1 MSFLFIGP
9 ALAQVPS
16 PAPAKT
22 QKNSQFQ
29 WQFHALPLANLVYQ
43 LDCLSGQGHCSLDA
57 YRQLWQSQMQWNA
70 SDQTYIKQWQTLKAR
85 YQMQWLFEASQSP
98 TSHFPLRFEGL
109 DLTRK
114 FRLPALEARDLPDY
128 QSRVALLL
136 HPRDAEQITALLT
149 HFYPRFESWW
159 QTQAAAK
166 TEMAAKEFLQLI
178 QTHQLADLAENSAQ
192 FYASQLPAGGVLN
205 FHFFF
210 RPGGLGSSGSQ
221 NGEQIEN
228 HSLIEVIP
236 EKPLQNQVAVI
247 LHELNHYFYS
257 RSETSKHAALVGW
270 FAARSEPWAIPAYN
284 LLNEVVA
291 TSLANGLVMRKVLNQ
306 ASYTRYFQ
314 TPGSFY
320 FDAYIDPVAKALIPR
335 LELAF
340 KQKET
345 LYSPAFLSDYLSIVK
360 SALGDKALTPELFLR
375 TSGLVSE
382 GPELQPVVKA
392 FQQELRIG
400 TSWGS
405 QNLSQ
410 GDKTFQNF
418 QALSGAV
425 FLKPSQIQEL
435 ESWTSLLNGAEL
447 KKIRS
452 QSQFK
457 KPFVWGLQRQPS
469 TWLFFFVAETPAE
482 FQNLLQR
489 FKAQKQVFAGP
500 L

>member
-1 MSFLFIGP
+1 MGS
-9 ALAQVPS
+9 ALAQEAP
-16 PAPAKT
+16 PTPAKIE
-22 QKNSQFQ
+22 KSSQFQ
-29 WQFHALPLANLVYQ
+29 WQFHVLPLANLVYQ
-43 LDCLSGQGHCSLDA
+43 LDCLSGQGHCSIEA

-70 SDQTYIKQWQTLKAR
+70 SDQAYIKQWQALKAR
-85 YQMQWLFEASQSP
+85 YQMQWLFEGSQNP
-98 TSHFPLRFEGL
+98 AAHFPLRFEGL

-114 FRLPALEARDLPDY
+114 FRLPALEARDLEDY

-136 HPRDAEQITALLT
+136 HPRDAEQISDLLA
-149 HFYPRFESWW
+149 HFYPRFETWW
-159 QTQAAAK
+159 QTEAVTK
-166 TEMAAKEFLQLI
+166 TEKAAKEFLQI
-178 QTHQLADLAENSAQ
+178 MQAHQLADLAEKSAH

-210 RPGGLGSSGSQ
+210 RPGGLGSNGSQ

-257 RSETSKHAALVGW
+257 RSEPSKHASLVNW
-270 FAARSEPWAIPAYN
+270 FAARPEPWAIPAYN

-291 TSLANGLVMRKVLNQ
+291 TSLANGLVMRKVLSQ

-320 FDAYIDPVAKALIPR
+320 FDVYIDPVAKALMPR
-335 LELAF
+335 LELAL

-345 LYSPAFLSDYLSIVK
+345 LYSPIFLSDYLSTVK

-375 TSGLVSE
+375 TSGLVGE
-382 GPELQPVVKA
+382 GPDLQPVVKA

-410 GDKTFQNF
+410 GYKTFQNF

-425 FLKPSQIQEL
+425 FLKPSQIQQL
-435 ESWTSLLNGAEL
+435 ESWSPLLSGTEF
-447 KKIRS
+447 KKIVR
-452 QSQFK
+452 QSQLNASFI
-457 KPFVWGLQRQPS
+457 WGLQRQPS
-469 TWLFFFVAETPAE
+469 TWLYFFVAETPAE
-482 FQNLLQR
+482 FQILLQR
-489 FKAQKQVFAGP
+489 FKNQKQVFAGP
-500 L
+500 R

>member
-1 MSFLFIGP
+1 MGS
-9 ALAQVPS
+9 ALAQETP
-16 PAPAKT
+16 PAPSKME
-22 QKNSQFQ
+22 KKPQFQ

-43 LDCLSGQGHCSLDA
+43 LDCLSGQGHCSLEA
-57 YRQLWQSQMQWNA
+57 YRELWQSQLQWNA
-70 SDQTYIKQWQTLKAR
+70 SDQAHIKQWQALKAR
-85 YQMQWLFEASQSP
+85 YQMQWLFESSTNL

-114 FRLPALEARDLPDY
+114 FRLPALEARDLADY

-136 HPRDAEQITALLT
+136 HPKDSEQITDLLA
-149 HFYPRFESWW
+149 HFYPRFEIWW
-159 QTQAAAK
+159 QTQAEAK
-166 TEMAAKEFLQLI
+166 TERAAKEFLQI
-178 QTHQLADLAENSAQ
+178 MQAHQLADLAENSAQ

-210 RPGGLGSSGSQ
+210 RPGGLGSNGNQ

-257 RSETSKHAALVGW
+257 RSEPSKHATLVGW
-270 FAARSEPWAIPAYN
+270 FASRPEPWAIPAYN

-291 TSLANGLVMRKVLNQ
+291 TSLANGLVMRKVLSP

-320 FDAYIDPVAKALIPR
+320 FDAFIDPVAKALMPR
-335 LELAF
+335 LELAL

-345 LYSPAFLSDYLSIVK
+345 LYSPFFLSDYLSTVK
-360 SALGDKALTPELFLR
+360 NALGDKALAPELFLR

-382 GPELQPVVKA
+382 GQELQPVVKA
-392 FQQELRIG
+392 FQQELRVG

-410 GDKTFQNF
+410 GYKTFQHF

-425 FLKPSQIQEL
+425 FLKPSQIPQL
-435 ESWTSLLNGAEL
+435 ESWAPLLNLAEF
-447 KKIRS
+447 KKINK
-452 QSQFK
+452 QSQLK
-457 KPFVWGLQRQPS
+457 KPFIWGLQRQPS
-469 TWLFFFVAETPAE
+469 TWLYFFVAETPSE
-482 FQNLLQR
+482 FQLLIQR
-489 FKAQKQVFAGP
+489 FKTQKQVFAGP